1 MGFWP
6 PIQRQPTNLLVDERR
21 IPVSFEFASPL
32 SNTILGDGLMPW
44 VNSQLETRQPDE
56 IRYIYQMS
64 TRCQL
69 GWFHVSSLHYRRRTR
84 LSGALAKDAKTGNTL
99 NGVVLKFMEP
109 PEARVPSTK
118 WRLYVFKN
126 GETTN
131 TLHIHRKSVFWIG
144 RDKKF
149 N

>member
-1 MGFWP
+1 MKGGYQSVSNLQARFQ
-6 PIQRQPTNLLVDERR
+6 IQLWAT
-21 IPVSFEFASPL
+21 
-32 SNTILGDGLMPW
+32 GLMPW
-44 VNSQLETRQPDE
+44 VNSQLATRQPDE

-118 WRLYVFKN
+118 
-126 GETTN
+126 
-131 TLHIHRKSVFWIG
+131 
-144 RDKKF
+144 
-149 N
+149 